1 MRKKIIFRCDGA
13 SISEIGTGHVV
24 RDLTISKLLIKKKVC
39 SKSEIGFVIRKN
51 GLFKLGYDLVRQSGF
66 TIISSRDEN
75 LSWNSLKETK
85 FLSKLDT
92 DNLIFDRLST
102 NWKTIKNLK
111 GKFKHLISMDD
122 IGSGA
127 KLADVVINGLFHN
140 SLKREGLYQGYKYLL
155 LNNKN
160 NKKKIIKKKIKYIFV
175 SFGGH
180 DELNLTGFFLD
191 TIIEKNIFENNK
203 FKIEILVSNDKD
215 KHFRLWKKKI
225 SFLVNFKNL
234 DINLYVRSPD
244 FYKKLNKADI
254 AIVAGGLTVFEAIN
268 AGVASIGLPQYS
280 HQLKTLKKLQ
290 KYGAVKISGET
301 MLLNK
306 KNFLLEINKL
316 INSYNERLKII
327 QKGQNLIDGKGS
339 RRVIKIISSLIQ

>member
-1 MRKKIIFRCDGA
+1 M
-13 SISEIGTGHVV
+13 SV
-24 RDLTISKLLIKKKVC
+24 
-39 SKSEIGFVIRKN
+39 
-51 GLFKLGYDLVRQSGF
+51 
-66 TIISSRDEN
+66 
-75 LSWNSLKETK
+75 
-85 FLSKLDT
+85 
-92 DNLIFDRLST
+92 
-102 NWKTIKNLK
+102 
-111 GKFKHLISMDD
+111 
-122 IGSGA
+122 
-127 KLADVVINGLFHN
+127 
-140 SLKREGLYQGYKYLL
+140 
-155 LNNKN
+155 
-160 NKKKIIKKKIKYIFV
+160 
-175 SFGGH
+175 FGGH

-268 AGVASIGLPQYS
+268 AGAAPIGLPQYS
-280 HQLKTLKKLQ
+280 HQLNTLKKLRN
-290 KYGAVKISGET
+290 YGAVKISGET